1 MHDLHVADKILKLAL
16 EEGEK
21 NKLKKITKIVVELGK
36 IVEHGNRITPKNL
49 EFNIKMLAE
58 DTPAENAKIIIR
70 STKGNIFTLKEIY
83 GD

>member
-1 MHDLHVADKILKLAL
+1 MHDLHAADKILKLAL
-16 EEGEK
+16 EKGRE
-21 NKLKKITKIVVELGK
+21 NKLKKITKIVIELGE
-36 IVEHGNRITPKNL
+36 IIEHGQRITPKNL

-58 DTPAENAKIIIR
+58 DTPAKNAKIIIH